1 MRFCNFQKYLR
12 SGKRIM
18 IVGANFDFEKR
29 QISDWKS
36 KEIKRQSP
44 LLHFTCISPSYP
56 SRTTGTT
63 GTTRGSKKTFLTYVR
78 VFDG

>member
-36 KEIKRQSP
+36 KEIKR
-44 LLHFTCISPSYP
+44 
-56 SRTTGTT
+56 
-63 GTTRGSKKTFLTYVR
+63 
-78 VFDG
+78 